1 MAEKKRMD
9 FCTTCRKDT
18 TYTLEKI
25 NINKIIKDKE
35 YNFSITAALCDECGE
50 AMAVPGLIDK
60 NIQEIDEQ
68 YRAYENLVSIDEIEN
83 GIWRGYH
90 YEIPFRT
97 NSFQRIL

>member
-35 YNFSITAALCDECGE
+35 YSFSITAAIC
-50 AMAVPGLIDK
+50 AKFA
-60 NIQEIDEQ
+60 
-68 YRAYENLVSIDEIEN
+68 
-83 GIWRGYH
+83 
-90 YEIPFRT
+90 
-97 NSFQRIL
+97 